1 MQDGDGMSDPSMV
14 SCHSCKEQFSFTADQ
29 ARKYCPSCGTRLDK
43 PRAKPP
49 KPGER
54 YLYEPERIFEDP
66 DGISRKECRECGT
79 VIEAERE
86 YCPGCGSRFMLS
98 NSGTFVQA
106 AVEAHYLGGSS
117 ALGAPR
123 VGRLTFAQDGVY
135 FDSCSV
141 AVAEV
146 KCVEI
151 GGGQVAKS
159 KIAATVM
166 FGVWG
171 GLAAK
176 GSKDRTE
183 IAVHL
188 LSGQAA
194 FFIIENRSPF
204 VVRARITPALRA
216 AGIPFAEE
224 QADATSSPVASERE
238 PNIVEQLERL
248 ADLHDRGFLTDEEV
262 AAAKAKLLE

>member
-1 MQDGDGMSDPSMV
+1 MSDPILV
-14 SCHSCKEQFSFTADQ
+14 TCHNCREQLGFVADQ
-29 ARKYCPSCGTRLDK
+29 AWKYCPSCGTRLDK
-43 PRAKPP
+43 PRATAP
-49 KPGER
+49 KRGER
-54 YLYEPERIFEDP
+54 YLYEPKRVFEDA
-66 DGISRKECRECGT
+66 DGVGKKECARCET
-79 VIEAERE
+79 VVEVEHQ
-86 YCPGCGSRFMLS
+86 YCPRCGARFMPKD
-98 NSGTFVQA
+98 SGTFVQTA
-106 AVEAHYLGGSS
+106 MEAHYLGGGS
-117 ALGAPR
+117 ALGAPG

-135 FDSCSV
+135 FDSRKV
-141 AVAEV
+141 DVAEV

-188 LSGQAA
+188 VSGQAA

-224 QADATSSPVASERE
+224 QAEAMSPPDADGSKPSL
-238 PNIVEQLERL
+238 VEQLERP
-248 ADLHDRGFLTDEEV
+248 ADLKDRGFLTDEEV